1 MDIKMVQEKLKKA
14 WNFIDKENKNAISQ
28 IDYILIQN
36 KNGIEKYM
44 IGITCDKEDYIIS
57 PQSNK
62 IVINAKNIKYKKRYK
77 ELFEER
83 IEGFILTKLND
94 GYEPVYMTMD
104 THCRLWEFINIH
116 QEEMDYISNGLY
128 KYFGFCNETGITH
141 KTLEHFY
148 GAKLNDIYWMFVEN
162 CFNDY
167 QILLSETIG
176 EKKVILGFQERL
188 YMPDMKTTFVFKV
201 FVIDRESLQIEYVDM
216 HEKIDNA
223 FADYT
228 THFFGLSFSY
238 YKEKEYE
245 NKAKVKEFKEIMQE
259 SVW

>member
-28 IDYILIQN
+28 IDYILIKN

-128 KYFGFCNETGITH
+128 KYFGFVM
-141 KTLEHFY
+141 
-148 GAKLNDIYWMFVEN
+148 KLVLHIKHWNIFMVQN
-162 CFNDY
+162 
-167 QILLSETIG
+167 
-176 EKKVILGFQERL
+176 
-188 YMPDMKTTFVFKV
+188 
-201 FVIDRESLQIEYVDM
+201 
-216 HEKIDNA
+216 
-223 FADYT
+223 
-228 THFFGLSFSY
+228 
-238 YKEKEYE
+238 
-245 NKAKVKEFKEIMQE
+245 
-259 SVW
+259 

>member
-1 MDIKMVQEKLKKA
+1 M
-14 WNFIDKENKNAISQ
+14 
-28 IDYILIQN
+28 
-36 KNGIEKYM
+36 
-44 IGITCDKEDYIIS
+44 
-57 PQSNK
+57 
-62 IVINAKNIKYKKRYK
+62 
-77 ELFEER
+77 LFS
-83 IEGFILTKLND
+83 
-94 GYEPVYMTMD
+94 Y
-104 THCRLWEFINIH
+104 
-116 QEEMDYISNGLY
+116 
-128 KYFGFCNETGITH
+128 
-141 KTLEHFY
+141 
-148 GAKLNDIYWMFVEN
+148 
-162 CFNDY
+162 
-167 QILLSETIG
+167 
-176 EKKVILGFQERL
+176 QERL